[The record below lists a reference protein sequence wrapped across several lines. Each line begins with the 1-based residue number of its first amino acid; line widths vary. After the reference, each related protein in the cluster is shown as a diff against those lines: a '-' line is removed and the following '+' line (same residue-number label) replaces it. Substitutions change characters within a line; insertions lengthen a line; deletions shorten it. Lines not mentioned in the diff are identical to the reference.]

1 MSTLGCII
9 VGMSAALLVGCSS
22 FHQTQIVKFVDDD
35 GRVVDVVYGYGDE
48 DHVTK
53 WVSPVNGK
61 TIELKSKLR
70 VKVKMEDGPSFKAF
84 QCMNTLGSGTMYKTD
99 NDRWMVLANGFSC
112 TIYRQTEEDET
123 KYAEVFRGVL
133 CQTPEKEDKR
143 K

>member
-1 MSTLGCII
+1 MRTLGCII
-9 VGMSAALLVGCSS
+9 VGMAAALLVGCSS

-35 GRVVDVVYGYGDE
+35 GRFVDVVYGYGDE

-99 NDRWMVLANGFSC
+99 NDRWMYLANGFTC
-112 TIYRQTEEDET
+112 AVFEWDDVRKDYR
-123 KYAEVFRGVL
+123 YVFQGVL
-133 CQTPEKEDKR
+133 CQTPEDLEGGK
-143 K
+143 